1 MSAARGICKQLFGAK
16 HERIVRSLLVSVI
29 LFFSLFGA
37 GVSIQ
42 IAPAILYLTAT
53 VFSAGIMWQTIS
65 SNRHAKTFMGLFTL
79 PFPRSGLTLS
89 YVLSFA
95 AFTLITKTFLVL
107 ALLFAVG
114 GWNVAQIVTALLCA
128 VNGCLLS
135 AAWYTLLMRKK
146 WPLVTIWAFCILAAI
161 FIAPGSLVMIAVC
174 AVSITA
180 ALVLL
185 KRTDAYVFY
194 RSGHTQ
200 QVIRHKPGMASVFVY
215 LLRYLTS
222 NTNYLLNTIALCAF
236 ACVLPF
242 ILGQFNGFNNMPMGF
257 AVLSLNTPI
266 CTLISG
272 DPDTEQGL
280 RTMPGQV
287 MRFCTQYCLFFF
299 FANSMISG
307 VYLMC
312 WQLRN
317 GGVGYIEFLTA
328 VLFALQS
335 SIFSVALEWLR
346 PLRGWKVEID
356 LWHHPRKY
364 LVPAVM
370 MLIAGVISLYPIA
383 VWVWLGAMIVEV
395 SGFAFFEKHK
405 RDK

>member
-1 MSAARGICKQLFGAK
+1 MSAAKAICKQLFGAK
-16 HERIVRSLLVSVI
+16 HERVVRSLLVSAI
-29 LFFSLFGA
+29 LFFSLFCA

-53 VFSAGIMWQTIS
+53 VFSAGIMWKTIS
-65 SNRHAKTFMGLFTL
+65 SNRHAKTFMGLFML

-114 GWNVAQIVTALLCA
+114 GWSAAQIVTALLCA
-128 VNGCLLS
+128 VNGCLLA
-135 AAWYTLLMRKK
+135 AAWYAMMICKRWLF
-146 WPLVTIWAFCILAAI
+146 VTIWALCIAAAI
-161 FIAPGSLVMIAVC
+161 FLAPVALVTAVAC
-174 AVSITA
+174 IVSIVI
-180 ALVLL
+180 ALILL
-185 KRTDAYVFY
+185 MRTDAYVFY
-194 RSGHTQ
+194 RLRHTRQVVNHKSGT
-200 QVIRHKPGMASVFVY
+200 ASVFVY
-215 LLRYLTS
+215 LLRYMLS
-222 NTNYLLNTIALCAF
+222 NVNYLVNTVALCAF

-242 ILGQFNGFNNMPMGF
+242 ILGQFDGFNNMPMGF

-272 DPDTEQGL
+272 DPDTDQGL
-280 RTMPGQV
+280 RTIPGQV
-287 MRFCTQYCLFFF
+287 TRFCSQYCLFIFCV
-299 FANSMISG
+299 NGLISG

-317 GGVGYIEFLTA
+317 GGVGYVELLNA

-335 SIFSVALEWLR
+335 AIFSVALEWVR
-346 PLRGWKVEID
+346 PLRGWKVETD

-370 MLIAGVISLYPIA
+370 MLIAGVIGMLPTA

-395 SGFAFFEKHK
+395 SGFALLCMKT
-405 RDK
+405 

>member
-29 LFFSLFGA
+29 LFLSLFGA

-42 IAPAILYLTAT
+42 IAPTILYLTAT

-65 SNRHAKTFMGLFTL
+65 SNRHAKTFMGLFML

-107 ALLFAVG
+107 TLLFAVG

-185 KRTDAYVFY
+185 KRTDTYVFY
-194 RSGHTQ
+194 RFGHTQ
-200 QVIRHKPGMASVFVY
+200 KVIRHKPGMASVFVY

-242 ILGQFNGFNNMPMGF
+242 ILGQLNGFNNMPMGF

-280 RTMPGQV
+280 RAMPGQAA
-287 MRFCTQYCLFFF
+287 RFCTQYCLFIFCV
-299 FANSMISG
+299 NSLISG
-307 VYLMC
+307 VYLIC
-312 WQLRN
+312 WQFRN
-317 GGVGYIEFLTA
+317 GGVSYIELLTA

-335 SIFSVALEWLR
+335 SILSVALEWLR
-346 PLRGWKVEID
+346 PLRRWKVETD

-395 SGFAFFEKHK
+395 SGFAFCGREI
-405 RDK
+405 

>member
-1 MSAARGICKQLFGAK
+1 MSAARAICKQLFGAK
-16 HERIVRSLLVSVI
+16 YERIVRSLLVSVI

-37 GVSIQ
+37 GVRIT
-42 IAPAILYLTAT
+42 IAPFILYLTAT
-53 VFSAGIMWQTIS
+53 AFSAGIMWQTIG
-65 SNRHAKTFMGLFTL
+65 SNRHAETFMGLFML
-79 PFPRSGLTLS
+79 PFPRNGLTLS

-95 AFTLITKTFLVL
+95 AYTLITKSFFVL

-114 GWNVAQIVTALLCA
+114 GWNVAQMVTALLCA
-128 VNGCLLS
+128 VNGCLLA
-135 AAWYTLLMRKK
+135 AAWYSMPICKK
-146 WPLVTIWAFCILAAI
+146 WPLVAIWTSGIAAAI
-161 FIAPGSLVMIAVC
+161 FLAPGALVMAVAC
-174 AVSITA
+174 AVSIVIA
-180 ALVLL
+180 FILL
-185 KRTDAYVFY
+185 TRTDAYVFY
-194 RSGHTQ
+194 RSGHTR
-200 QVIRHKPGMASVFVY
+200 QVVKHKSGTASVFVY

-242 ILGQFNGFNNMPMGF
+242 IL
-257 AVLSLNTPI
+257 I

-280 RTMPGQV
+280 RAMPGQV
-287 MRFCTQYCLFFF
+287 MRFCTQYCLFIFC
-299 FANSMISG
+299 ANSMISG
-307 VYLMC
+307 VYLIC
-312 WQLRN
+312 WQFRN
-317 GGVGYIEFLTA
+317 GGVGYIELLTA

-335 SIFSVALEWLR
+335 SILSVALEWLR
-346 PLRGWKVEID
+346 PLRRWKVETD

-395 SGFAFFEKHK
+395 SGFAFLKNTREINKEM
-405 RDK
+405 

>member
-1 MSAARGICKQLFGAK
+1 MSAAKAICKQLFGAK
-16 HERIVRSLLVSVI
+16 YERLVRSLLVSAI

-37 GVSIQ
+37 GVRIT
-42 IAPAILYLTAT
+42 IAPFILYLTAT
-53 VFSAGIMWQTIS
+53 AFSAGIMWQTIG
-65 SNRHAKTFMGLFTL
+65 SNRHAETFMGLFML
-79 PFPRSGLTLS
+79 PFPRAGLTLS

-95 AFTLITKTFLVL
+95 AYTLITKTFLVL
-107 ALLFAVG
+107 ALLFTVG

-128 VNGCLLS
+128 VNGCLLA
-135 AAWYTLLMRKK
+135 AAWYAMLICKK
-146 WPLVTIWAFCILAAI
+146 WLFVTVWASCIAAAI
-161 FIAPGSLVMIAVC
+161 FLAPGPLVMTAAC
-174 AVSITA
+174 AVSIVI
-180 ALVLL
+180 ALILL
-185 KRTDAYVFY
+185 TRTDAYVFY
-194 RSGHTQ
+194 RSGHDRQ
-200 QVIRHKPGMASVFVY
+200 IVNHKSGTASVFVY

-222 NTNYLLNTIALCAF
+222 NANYLVNTAALCAF

-242 ILGQFNGFNNMPMGF
+242 VLGQFDGFNDMPIGF
-257 AVLSLNTPI
+257 AILSLNTPI

-280 RTMPGQV
+280 RAMPGQV
-287 MRFCTQYCLFFF
+287 MRFCTQYCLFIFCV
-299 FANSMISG
+299 NSLISG

-317 GGVGYIEFLTA
+317 GGVGYVELLTA

-335 SIFSVALEWLR
+335 AIFSVALEWVR
-346 PLRGWKVEID
+346 PLRGWKVETD

-370 MLIAGVISLYPIA
+370 MLIAGMIGLWPIA

-395 SGFAFFEKHK
+395 AALIAVA
-405 RDK
+405 RRV

>member
-1 MSAARGICKQLFGAK
+1 MSAAKAICKQLFGAK
-16 HERIVRSLLVSVI
+16 YERIVRSLLVSAI

-37 GVSIQ
+37 GVRIK
-42 IAPAILYLTAT
+42 IAPYILYLTAT
-53 VFSAGIMWQTIS
+53 AFSSGIMWQAIGGD
-65 SNRHAKTFMGLFTL
+65 RHAETFMGLFML
-79 PFPRSGLTLS
+79 PFPRTGLTLS

-95 AFTLITKTFLVL
+95 AYTLITKTFFVL

-128 VNGCLLS
+128 VNGCLL
-135 AAWYTLLMRKK
+135 AAVWYAMLAYKK
-146 WPLVTIWAFCILAAI
+146 WPLVATWAFCIAAAI
-161 FIAPGSLVMIAVC
+161 FLAPGSLVMAVTCTMSIVIAL
-174 AVSITA
+174 I
-180 ALVLL
+180 LL
-185 KRTDAYVFY
+185 TRTDAYVFY
-194 RSGHTQ
+194 RSGHTR
-200 QVIRHKPGMASVFVY
+200 QVVNHRSGMASVFVY

-222 NTNYLLNTIALCAF
+222 NVSYLVNTVALFAF

-242 ILGQFNGFNNMPMGF
+242 ILGQFDGFNDMPIGF
-257 AVLSLNTPI
+257 AILSLNTPI

-280 RTMPGQV
+280 RAMPGQV
-287 MRFCTQYCLFFF
+287 TRFCAQYCLFIFCV
-299 FANSMISG
+299 NSLISG

-317 GGVGYIEFLTA
+317 GGIGYMEPLTA

-335 SIFSVALEWLR
+335 AIFSVALEWVR
-346 PLRGWKVEID
+346 PLRGWKVETD

-370 MLIAGVISLYPIA
+370 MLIAGIIGLWSII
-383 VWVWLGAMIVEV
+383 VWVWLGAIIVEV
-395 SGFAFFEKHK
+395 AALIAVA
-405 RDK
+405 RRV